1 LNGLLQQVAQQI
13 QLQQQAQQQL
23 LTNSDTRITAG
34 GFVGINDPAGGVLSQ
49 QPSIGEHSMENEHST
64 AENGEGSQ
72 LTVSQSQSLADN
84 VVGIA
89 MDGRVGG
96 IAGMGG
102 SYPFPNGISGQLYYY
117 YEMYQIL
124 EQSEVYLSN
133 QNNKLFLSIPM
144 DEFVFTFI
152 NNQQQFGM
160 NESSINSL
168 FSPESSNVLL
178 SERQTTENS
187 GEEGGMMILP
197 PKHQEQQDND
207 QRSVASSIESK

>member
-13 QLQQQAQQQL
+13 QLQQQAQQHL

-34 GFVGINDPAGGVLSQ
+34 GFIMSDQGGISQ
-49 QPSIGEHSMENEHST
+49 QPSIGEHSMENNSA

-72 LTVSQSQSLADN
+72 LTVSQSQSLAGDN
-84 VVGIA
+84 NVIGIA
-89 MDGRVGG
+89 MRGDVGGGVGG
-96 IAGMGG
+96 IGG

-133 QNNKLFLSIPM
+133 QTNKLFLSIPM

-160 NESSINSL
+160 NESSVNSL

-178 SERQTTENS
+178 SERPTVNS
-187 GEEGGMMILP
+187 GEEGGVVL
-197 PKHQEQQDND
+197 KEEQNGTFED
-207 QRSVASSIESK
+207 QRSQASSIESK